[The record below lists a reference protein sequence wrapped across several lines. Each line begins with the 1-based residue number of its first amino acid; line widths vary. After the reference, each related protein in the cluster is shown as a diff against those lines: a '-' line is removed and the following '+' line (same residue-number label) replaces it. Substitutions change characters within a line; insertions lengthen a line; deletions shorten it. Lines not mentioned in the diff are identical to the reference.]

1 MHITDAIKLKRAI
14 KQYRDVVV
22 RTTIEI
28 EHSCSTAE
36 RDEIREEQDMV
47 LEAIHVMIDRLTK

>member
-1 MHITDAIKLKRAI
+1 MHYTEAAKLKKAI
-14 KQYRDVVV
+14 AQYHAVIV

-28 EHSCSTAE
+28 EQSCSQAE

-47 LEAIHVMIDRLTK
+47 REAIHVMIDRLTN